1 MYDPDHHRQ
10 QPPQQ
15 PRKKSKLGLLL
26 LASRVATLASL
37 LVSIVIL
44 RSNKKTYDGCVYS
57 LLQIPFALYF
67 FLRGEL
73 LIRYTGFVKF
83 EFYADKVTVVLLATA
98 VGATFGATT
107 DMDDHVRNDSE
118 WEHTLHD
125 FWRLM
130 YLPASFL
137 LVGFATSIISA
148 IFSSEIILARVTTLV
163 SLAISIVIL
172 KNSTKTY
179 PGKVTFYGDT
189 YDNGYRIRY
198 SDYSSYKMRVQSAAN
213 SSGTLLLPQTQPSHK
228 PHRYTF
234 YVMIIGFVYNL
245 LQIPLAIYFFF
256 RGELLIRYSRFVKF
270 QFYADKVMVVL
281 LAAAVG
287 ATFGATSDLDKHVKN
302 ESELEHRLHDY
313 WSLMYLPASILLVG
327 FITSLISAV
336 ISSETTLAKSQH
348 S

>member
-1 MYDPDHHRQ
+1 MSQFDMYDPDHHRQ

-44 RSNKKTYDGCVYS
+44 RSNKKTYDGASVYYDDFHSYGFTFWVMIVGCVYS

-148 IFSSEIILARVTTLV
+148 IFSSEIILARSKL
-163 SLAISIVIL
+163 
-172 KNSTKTY
+172 
-179 PGKVTFYGDT
+179 
-189 YDNGYRIRY
+189 
-198 SDYSSYKMRVQSAAN
+198 
-213 SSGTLLLPQTQPSHK
+213 
-228 PHRYTF
+228 
-234 YVMIIGFVYNL
+234 
-245 LQIPLAIYFFF
+245 
-256 RGELLIRYSRFVKF
+256 
-270 QFYADKVMVVL
+270 
-281 LAAAVG
+281 
-287 ATFGATSDLDKHVKN
+287 
-302 ESELEHRLHDY
+302 
-313 WSLMYLPASILLVG
+313 
-327 FITSLISAV
+327 
-336 ISSETTLAKSQH
+336 
-348 S
+348 